1 VAIMLRTIV
10 RASRLVSDSPRHR
23 GVLAAIGALAT
34 FELLLSFKE
43 GNLVGQDLGMGFILI
58 LGQFGE
64 GLLRNYQAANL
75 QHDPALAHS
84 EPGTSWHAYVDA
96 Y

>member
-1 VAIMLRTIV
+1 
-10 RASRLVSDSPRHR
+10 
-23 GVLAAIGALAT
+23 
-34 FELLLSFKE
+34 
-43 GNLVGQDLGMGFILI
+43 MGLILI

-64 GLLRNYQAANL
+64 ALLRNYQAENW

-84 EPGTSWHAYVDA
+84 EPGASWHAYVDA